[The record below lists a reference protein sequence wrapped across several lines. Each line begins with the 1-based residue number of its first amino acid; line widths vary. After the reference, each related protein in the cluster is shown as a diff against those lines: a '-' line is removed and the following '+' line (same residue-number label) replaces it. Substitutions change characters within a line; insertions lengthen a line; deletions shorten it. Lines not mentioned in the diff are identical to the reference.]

1 MPSVREQ
8 LDRIERTCQL
18 HDTAKVL
25 REKLLAD
32 IRATVPFDGH
42 VFALTDPVSRV
53 ATSPLADVP
62 GLAWPRLPDLIRWR
76 YLTRINRWTD
86 LLDEGKSASSLV
98 GSTSGDLSQSL
109 LWRNVLRDLG
119 VVDTAVI
126 AFGDRYGC
134 WGFLDLWRTSS
145 GAFTAGELSFLS
157 SLSGSVS
164 AGLRR
169 ALARTFVDPDRR
181 LSSIGP
187 AIVILGPD
195 LAVRVQT
202 AGAADA
208 LLRLN
213 PPDEPMPPIPAAV
226 YNIGAAL
233 IAIENGVGVGPAWSR
248 VCLGGSRWVTV
259 KADRIGGGDIAVS
272 IEPSTAS
279 ERMDLFGRSHAL
291 STRESEVLALLGA
304 GMDSREMAAEL
315 VISEHTVN
323 DHVKAMLAKSGARTR
338 QVLLSRARGS

>member
-8 LDRIERTCQL
+8 LDRIERTCQAD
-18 HDTAKVL
+18 DTAKVL
-25 REKLLAD
+25 REKLLVD
-32 IRATVPFDGH
+32 IRAIVPFDGH

-62 GLAWPRLPDLIRWR
+62 GLPWPRLPDLIRWR
-76 YLTRINRWTD
+76 YLTRINRWSD
-86 LLDEGKSASSLV
+86 LLDEGKSASSLL
-98 GSTSGDLSQSL
+98 GSTAGDPSQSL

-119 VVDTAVI
+119 VVDTAAI

-145 GAFTAGELSFLS
+145 GAFTPGELSFLS
-157 SLSGSVS
+157 SLSGLVS

-181 LSSIGP
+181 LSPIGP

-195 LAVRVQT
+195 LQVRVQT
-202 AGAADA
+202 AGAAEA

-233 IAIENGVGVGPAWSR
+233 VALENGVGVGPAWSR

-272 IEPSTAS
+272 IEPSTPA
-279 ERMDLFGRSHAL
+279 ERMDLFGRAHAL

-304 GMDSREMAAEL
+304 GMDSRAMAAEL

-323 DHVKAMLAKSGARTR
+323 DHVKAILAKSGARTR
-338 QVLLSRARGS
+338 QVLLSRALGS

>member
-8 LDRIERTCQL
+8 LDRIERTCQAD
-18 HDTAKVL
+18 HTAKVL

-32 IRATVPFDGH
+32 IRAIVPFDGH

-62 GLAWPRLPDLIRWR
+62 GLPWPRLPDLIRWR
-76 YLTRINRWTD
+76 YLTRINRWSD
-86 LLDEGKSASSLV
+86 LLDEGRGASSLL
-98 GSTSGDLSQSL
+98 GSTAGDPSQSL

-119 VVDTAVI
+119 VVDTAAL

-145 GAFTAGELSFLS
+145 GAFTPGELSFLS
-157 SLSGSVS
+157 ALSGSVS

-181 LSSIGP
+181 LSPIGP

-195 LAVRVQT
+195 LQVRVQT
-202 AGAADA
+202 AGAAEA

-213 PPDEPMPPIPAAV
+213 PPDEPMPPIPAAA

-233 IAIENGVGVGPAWSR
+233 IAVENGVGVGPAWSR

-272 IEPSTAS
+272 IEPSTAA
-279 ERMDLFGRSHAL
+279 ERMDLFGRAHAL
-291 STRESEVLALLGA
+291 STRESEVLVLLGA

-323 DHVKAMLAKSGARTR
+323 DHVKAMLAKAGARTR
-338 QVLLSRARGS
+338 QVLLSRALGS